1 MTPRMEDFFR
11 EMAVA
16 LATQGHARLY
26 EVTADGRSVAALLAF
41 VSGDELL
48 LYNSG
53 YDPEYAHAS
62 VGLVSKAMA
71 MQRSVEDGLT
81 VFDFLRGAEP
91 YKYDLG
97 GQDRIVRQL
106 WVRRGQGAIPGG
118 SDDV

>member
-1 MTPRMEDFFR
+1 
-11 EMAVA
+11 
-16 LATQGHARLY
+16 
-26 EVTADGRSVAALLAF
+26 VAALLAF
-41 VSGDELL
+41 LSGDELL

-71 MQRSVEDGLT
+71 MQRGVAEGLS

-97 GQDRIVRQL
+97 GQDRIVRQI
-106 WVRRGQGAIPGG
+106 WVRRRDEA
-118 SDDV
+118 